1 MVAMGIRTLSKVI
14 SYPLAVAL
22 GIVVG
27 YKSGVPLL
35 GALAATAAVY
45 NTWVMLS

>member
-1 MVAMGIRTLSKVI
+1 MVATSIRTLSKII

-27 YKSGVPLL
+27 YKSGNPLL
-35 GALAATAAVY
+35 GALAAGAASY